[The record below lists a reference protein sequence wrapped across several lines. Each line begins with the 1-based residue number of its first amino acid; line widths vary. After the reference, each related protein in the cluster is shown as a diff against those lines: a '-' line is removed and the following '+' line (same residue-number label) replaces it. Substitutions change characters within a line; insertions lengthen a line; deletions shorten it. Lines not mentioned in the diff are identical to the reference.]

1 VLFTIHHLVPMA
13 STNLLQ
19 YKQELELAPA
29 TPENAQRLDV
39 ITELINSPLMALVP
53 QAETI
58 GGGIFFN
65 RQGELG
71 EGGFRALNE
80 DYDGTLGNIDPQSA
94 AMKEFGGSVKT
105 DVGLIEQYGFGQHA
119 NQVNMK
125 SQSMRI
131 DYERTFIHGTEASN
145 GGRGFNGIKAL
156 VKDSGQEIANHLT
169 GGPLSIKALDE
180 GLDELPPGVQAY
192 IICSK
197 AMRRI
202 ITRAEA
208 NTAISN
214 VDRVMDEF
222 GIQRETYGNAIIIPT
237 DVDSRKNLIQGFD
250 EPNDTTSI
258 YLVTFG
264 ENYLTGLQG
273 ACRGQYGISVYDLPE
288 GSAGPFLMT
297 RIRWRLGLALKHSRS
312 VVRIKNITKAEAVL

>member
-1 VLFTIHHLVPMA
+1 MLLTIHPVIPMA

-19 YKQELELAPA
+19 YKQLLEAAPA
-29 TPENAQRLDV
+29 TAENAQRLDV
-39 ITELINSPLMALVP
+39 ITELANSPLFGLVP

-80 DYDGTLGNIDPQSA
+80 DYDGTLGSLDPQSA

-105 DVGLIEQYGFGQHA
+105 DVGLIEMYGRGEHA

-125 SQSMRI
+125 AQSMRI
-131 DYERTFIHGTEASN
+131 DYERTFINGSEATN
-145 GGRGFNGIKAL
+145 GGRGFNGLKLL
-156 VKDSGQEIANHLT
+156 VRDSGQEIANHASA
-169 GGPLSIKALDE
+169 GPLSLKALQE
-180 GLDELPPGVQAY
+180 AQDELPPGVQSY

-202 ITRAEA
+202 ITRSEA
-208 NTAISN
+208 NTSISN
-214 VDRVMDEF
+214 VDRVMDEY
-222 GIQRETYGNAIIIPT
+222 GIQRDTYGTSIIIPT
-237 DVDSRKNLIQGFD
+237 DVDSRRNLIQPFD
-250 EPNDTTSI
+250 EPNNTTSI
-258 YLVTFG
+258 YLVAFG
-264 ENYLTGLQG
+264 DNYLTGMQG
-273 ACRGQYGISVYDLPE
+273 AVRGQYGIGVYDLPE

-297 RIRWRLGLALKHSRS
+297 RIRWRLGLAMKHSRS
-312 VVRIKNITKAEAVL
+312 VVRLKNITNAEAVL

>member
-1 VLFTIHHLVPMA
+1 MLLTIHPVIPMA

-19 YKQELELAPA
+19 YKQLLEGAPA
-29 TPENAQRLDV
+29 TAENAQRLDV
-39 ITELINSPLMALVP
+39 ITELANSPLFGLVP

-80 DYDGTLGNIDPQSA
+80 DYDGTLGNLDPQSA

-105 DVGLIEQYGFGQHA
+105 DVGLIEMYGRGEHA

-125 SQSMRI
+125 AQSMRI
-131 DYERTFIHGTEASN
+131 DYERTFINGSEATN
-145 GGRGFNGIKAL
+145 GGRGFNGLKML
-156 VKDSGQEIANHLT
+156 VKDSGQEIANHASA
-169 GGPLSIKALDE
+169 GPLSLKALQE
-180 GLDELPPGVQAY
+180 AQDELPPGVQSY

-202 ITRAEA
+202 ITRSEA
-208 NTAISN
+208 NTSISN
-214 VDRVMDEF
+214 VDRVMDEY
-222 GIQRETYGNAIIIPT
+222 GIQRDTYGTSIIIPT
-237 DVDSRKNLIQGFD
+237 DVDSRRNLIQPFD
-250 EPNDTTSI
+250 EPNSTTSI
-258 YLVTFG
+258 YLAAFG
-264 ENYLTGLQG
+264 DNYLTGMQG
-273 ACRGQYGISVYDLPE
+273 AVRGEYGIGVYDLPE

-297 RIRWRLGLALKHSRS
+297 RIRWRLGLAMKHSRS
-312 VVRIKNITKAEAVL
+312 VVRIKNITNAEAVL

>member
-1 VLFTIHHLVPMA
+1 MA

-19 YKQELELAPA
+19 YKQLLESAPA
-29 TPENAQRLDV
+29 TAENAQRLD
-39 ITELINSPLMALVP
+39 IISELANSPLFGLVP
-53 QAETI
+53 QAETV

-71 EGGFRALNE
+71 EGGFRAINE
-80 DYDGTLGNIDPQSA
+80 DYDGTLGSLDPQSA

-105 DVGLIEQYGFGQHA
+105 DVGLIEQYGRGEHA

-125 SQSMRI
+125 AQSMRI
-131 DYERTFIHGTEASN
+131 DYERTFIHGTEAST

-156 VKDSGQEIANHLT
+156 VEGSGQVIANHASA
-169 GGPLSIKALDE
+169 GPLSIKALQE
-180 GLDELPPGVQAY
+180 GLDELPPGVQKY

-202 ITRAEA
+202 ITRSEA
-208 NTAISN
+208 NTNVSN
-214 VDRVMDEF
+214 VDRAVDQY
-222 GIQRETYGNAIIIPT
+222 GVQRDTYGDAIIIPT
-237 DVDSRKNLIQGFD
+237 DVDSRKSLIQGFD
-250 EPNDTTSI
+250 EASSTTSI
-258 YLVTFG
+258 YVVAFG
-264 ENYLTGLQG
+264 DNYLTGLQG
-273 ACRGQYGISVYDLPE
+273 QIRGQYGIGVYDLDE

-312 VVRIKNITKAEAVL
+312 VVRIKNITNAEAVL